1 MIHEEKYSSGSIDM
15 WKIYIIRYLKK
26 KKKLFSEPRSEDQN
40 RGKIRHIYI
49 IEKIFLKIE
58 TFFFNSFAISHVT
71 KES

>member
-1 MIHEEKYSSGSIDM
+1 M

-49 IEKIFLKIE
+49 FEKIFLKIE
-58 TFFFNSFAISHVT
+58 TFFF
-71 KES
+71 K